1 VSDGSGSWFERR
13 SRSDPSP
20 SAISA
25 KVHRPDLAL
34 YEPLQ
39 ERHVLVASESV
50 PQRFERG
57 VDNLAAAVIAE
68 AAPLRRSQ

>member
-13 SRSDPSP
+13 SPSDPSP

-50 PQRFERG
+50 PQRFERS
-57 VDNLAAAVIAE
+57 VDNLAAAVSRATTSV
-68 AAPLRRSQ
+68 RS